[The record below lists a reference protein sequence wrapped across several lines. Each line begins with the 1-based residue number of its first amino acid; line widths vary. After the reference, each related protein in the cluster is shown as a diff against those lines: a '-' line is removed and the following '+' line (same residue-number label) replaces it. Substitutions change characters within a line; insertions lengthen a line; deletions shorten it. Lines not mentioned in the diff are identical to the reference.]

1 MSTSTAPHDE
11 TDPKSRPLNPLVNP
25 LLTDLYAITMAYA
38 HWRNGRHRETAT
50 YELFFRRNP
59 FGGEYT
65 VFAGL
70 EECVK
75 LLHAFRFTD
84 EQIEFLK
91 TQVHLQH
98 ADPAFWPW
106 LRSVDCSSVKV
117 TAVREGTIV
126 FPRIPLLL
134 VEGPL
139 AVCQLLETPLL
150 NAINF
155 PSLVATNATRFRQ
168 AAGADKM
175 LIEFGLRRAQGPDGG
190 VSASR
195 YAYMGGFDYSSN
207 VLAGQLCGVPLN
219 GTMAHAFV
227 QSFQGRAD
235 LQSATLLLPPPELA
249 T

>member
-117 TAVREGTIV
+117 TAVREGTI
-126 FPRIPLLL
+126 
-134 VEGPL
+134 
-139 AVCQLLETPLL
+139 
-150 NAINF
+150 
-155 PSLVATNATRFRQ
+155 SLT
-168 AAGADKM
+168 
-175 LIEFGLRRAQGPDGG
+175 
-190 VSASR
+190 SR
-195 YAYMGGFDYSSN
+195 
-207 VLAGQLCGVPLN
+207 VPLTQYFKISR
-219 GTMAHAFV
+219 GT
-227 QSFQGRAD
+227 
-235 LQSATLLLPPPELA
+235 PP
-249 T
+249 

>member
-1 MSTSTAPHDE
+1 MAALGRLLVGEGDGGARGHDRL
-11 TDPKSRPLNPLVNP
+11 P
-25 LLTDLYAITMAYA
+25 
-38 HWRNGRHRETAT
+38 
-50 YELFFRRNP
+50 
-59 FGGEYT
+59 
-65 VFAGL
+65 
-70 EECVK
+70 
-75 LLHAFRFTD
+75 
-84 EQIEFLK
+84 
-91 TQVHLQH
+91 
-98 ADPAFWPW
+98 AD
-106 LRSVDCSSVKV
+106 
-117 TAVREGTIV
+117 
-126 FPRIPLLL
+126 PLLL

-227 QSFQGRAD
+227 QSFSGRAD
-235 LQSATLLLPPPELA
+235 LTSTTILSPPPEQCEVPPAAQFGASSLKSVDA
-249 T
+249 RCTDAAVL